1 MELGI
6 IVESPELAERIA
18 QQFEVLI
25 QTQYSYRLEL
35 GPSAGDPVWIG
46 NGEGKV
52 RYSKDPEA
60 GSWRGFSICR
70 SSQPSPCCDLT
81 RRPRQTFVSIHN
93 SRFL

>member
-35 GPSAGDPVWIG
+35 GPSEGDPVWIG
-46 NGEGKV
+46 NGEGKEV

-60 GSWRGFSICR
+60 GSWAG
-70 SSQPSPCCDLT
+70 SPHDFVDLRNRVPVVT
-81 RRPRQTFVSIHN
+81 LPGALDRP
-93 SRFL
+93 L